1 MERVDAVSADPHR
14 SKLLVADR
22 DARSRTPFAIDLQ
35 PRREVVHIRLERRL
49 ERLVPV
55 HQVRQDRQR
64 VRAERVQARTKDIR
78 NTAFVHEY
86 GHLRIAHGEFPT
98 SLDFHVFHRV
108 TIGERA
114 LTALGPLNDVN
125 KLFGEK
131 THTNLPRQ
139 KYKLL
144 WLTK

>member
-22 DARSRTPFAIDLQ
+22 DGRSRTPFTIDLQ

-86 GHLRIAHGEFPT
+86 GHLRIADGEFPAG
-98 SLDFHVFHRV
+98 LNFHIFHGV
-108 TIGERA
+108 AISERA
-114 LTALGPLNDVN
+114 LTAFGPLNNVDE
-125 KLFGEK
+125 LLREK

-144 WLTK
+144 